1 MFLTIDDVVVD
12 GSSFSER
19 LADAMQDAKI
29 NAAALA
35 AAVGVSQSAVS
46 QWLSSTVKS
55 LKPEHLF
62 TVSDTLN
69 VDPRWL
75 ATGQGNRRPKVRP
88 ELADLSDE
96 QIAAI
101 LSLIRR

>member
-1 MFLTIDDVVVD
+1 VFLTIDDVVVD

-19 LADAMQDAKI
+19 LADAMQEAKI

-62 TVSDTLN
+62 SVSDTLN

-75 ATGQGNRRPKVRP
+75 ATGHGDRRPKVRP
-88 ELADLSDE
+88 ELLALSEE

-101 LSLIRR
+101 LALIRR